1 MVSII
6 VKRDQLDLTDVLF
19 CASDTIETIP
29 VNDHERY
36 AVMLKG
42 TEVLK

>member
-19 CASDTIETIP
+19 VPVILLKLFQWTIMK
-29 VNDHERY
+29 D
-36 AVMLKG
+36 MLLCWR
-42 TEVLK
+42 EQRFWN